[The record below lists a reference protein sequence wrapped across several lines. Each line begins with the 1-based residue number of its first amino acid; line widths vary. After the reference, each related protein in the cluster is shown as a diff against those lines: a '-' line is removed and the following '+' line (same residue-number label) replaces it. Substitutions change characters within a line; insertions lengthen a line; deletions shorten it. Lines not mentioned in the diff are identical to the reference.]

1 MSRTLNSND
10 RCLVTLL
17 DKDGEAVEKKIIKT
31 SLLKVAKT
39 LEIKSNLDHGDKIII
54 ETAEL

>member
-1 MSRTLNSND
+1 MPRTLNSND

-17 DKDGEAVEKKIIKT
+17 DKAGEVVEKKIIKT